1 MTRIETFEKMK
12 VKEIIHRQEDKVIF
26 YICLGV
32 AIALLATS
40 FFLPPTGVIDPSILK
55 AVAELL
61 GFAALAIVGK
71 NLAMGKEVTF
81 HHGQTEV
88 TIGEDDEE
96 K

>member
-1 MTRIETFEKMK
+1 
-12 VKEIIHRQEDKVIF
+12 
-26 YICLGV
+26 
-32 AIALLATS
+32 
-40 FFLPPTGVIDPSILK
+40 VIDPSILK

-61 GFAALAIVGK
+61 GFAALGIVGK

-81 HHGQTEV
+81 HHGETEV

>member
-1 MTRIETFEKMK
+1 MDK
-12 VKEIIHRQEDKVIF
+12 IIQKHEDKVIF
-26 YICLGV
+26 YVCLGV

-71 NLAMGKEVTF
+71 NLALGKEVTF

-88 TIGEDDEE
+88 TIGDNDEDEQR
-96 K
+96 